1 MQLDRFLI
9 TSQQFYGDIDSNVSY
24 AYDCGVSKIYLRE
37 FEIPRFYNL
46 LTACQ
51 KFNILLFVN
60 YIDKHKE
67 HILKYANGIH
77 LKSRDFA
84 IADFIPSEK
93 LVSYSAHNLNDV
105 DKAHNKGVDFIF
117 LSPVFFVVGKGSPL
131 GIEYFYNLP
140 NKYKDKIY
148 ALGGINFDN
157 ISMFY
162 DTNIR
167 GIAGIRMFLRV

>member
-1 MQLDRFLI
+1 MKLDKFLI
-9 TSQQFYGDIDSNVSY
+9 TSHKFYSDIDSNISY

-37 FEIPRFYNL
+37 FELSRFYIFL
-46 LTACQ
+46 EICQ

-67 HILKYANGIH
+67 CILKYAHGIH
-77 LKSRDFA
+77 LKSKDFTL
-84 IADFIPSEK
+84 INLIPSEK

-105 DKAHNKGVDFIF
+105 DKAYNKDIDFIF
-117 LSPVFFVVGKGSPL
+117 LSPVFFVAGKNKPL

-140 NKYKDKIY
+140 DKYKNKIY
-148 ALGGINFDN
+148 ALGGIDSNN

-167 GIAGIRMFLRV
+167 GVAGIRMFLKV